1 MDINR
6 VGVIREKKEW
16 GITDALF
23 IDGKEVMTGPPISYD
38 RIKKKIEKSV
48 RKISRMRINIL

>member
-23 IDGKEVMTGPPISYD
+23 IDGKEVMTRPPISYD

-48 RKISRMRINIL
+48 RKISRMRINNL